1 MFTGIVQELGRIV
14 SVAAGKLNIAA
25 SRVTQGLEP
34 GDSVAVNGACL
45 TVTGLNADGFSVD
58 VVPETLR
65 RTNLGR
71 LRPGDEVNLEAA
83 LTLGGKLGG
92 HLVQGHVDGTT
103 RLVSVVG
110 DSGEMLLK
118 LETAPELM
126 RYVVEKG
133 FVALD
138 GVSLTVVSRDDT
150 SFRVAI
156 IEFTRRQTTLG
167 DRKPGDLVNLE
178 VDIIGKYVE
187 QLSRSSRPGVTM
199 ELLEKHGYLTG

>member
-1 MFTGIVQELGRIV
+1 MFTGIVQELGKIV
-14 SVAAGKLNIAA
+14 SVATGKLNIAA
-25 SRVTQGLEP
+25 SRVTRGLEP

-45 TVTGLNADGFSVD
+45 TVTGLDADGFSVD

-65 RTNLGR
+65 RTNLSL

-92 HLVQGHVDGTT
+92 HLVQGHVDGTA

-110 DSGEMLLK
+110 DGGEMLLK
-118 LETAPELM
+118 LEAAPELM

-138 GVSLTVVSRDDT
+138 GVSLTVVSRDDN
-150 SFRVAI
+150 SFQVAV
-156 IEFTRRQTTLG
+156 IEFTRWQTTLG
-167 DRKPGDLVNLE
+167 NRKPGDPVNLE

-187 QLSRSSRPGVTM
+187 QLSRLSRPGVTM